1 MRKELERKLE
11 RIGSIRNADVQIK
24 TKDGAL
30 IDCLLSAETVVIHG
44 QACVLSVMQ
53 DITERKR
60 SEPRP
65 GLQDHT
71 ARERDILA
79 LVCQG
84 SGDREIAEK
93 LGLSRNTIRN
103 RIAAIYGK
111 TDVHHRG
118 ALVVWARERGFT
130 GDHPPGMGRASVR
143 TNIR

>member
-1 MRKELERKLE
+1 VIEKLANL
-11 RIGSIRNADVQIK
+11 RQPHGSNK
-24 TKDGAL
+24 
-30 IDCLLSAETVVIHG
+30 
-44 QACVLSVMQ
+44 
-53 DITERKR
+53 
-60 SEPRP
+60 PRA
-65 GLQDHT
+65 GLQDLT

-93 LGLSRNTIRN
+93 LGLFRNTIRN

-130 GDHPPGMGRASVR
+130 GDHPPGMGRPSVR